1 MPHEPPRTYP
11 IRTVSDFLA
20 VPSDRR
26 ETCIREFVTWCAI
39 MDGMRIITEAASQ
52 KTTVPDCYEW
62 IDDDKH
68 TMTAVIESGD
78 QRVVVAHGVIAE
90 FAGGKADG

>member
-1 MPHEPPRTYP
+1 MTDDPKRYL

-26 ETCIREFVTWCAI
+26 EVCIREFVSWCECIDALAVL
-39 MDGMRIITEAASQ
+39 TEVVGQVGSP
-52 KTTVPDCYEW
+52 PDCYEW

-68 TMTAVIESGD
+68 TMTAMVECGEERI
-78 QRVVVAHGVIAE
+78 VVAHGVIRE
-90 FAGGKADG
+90 FAEGTP

>member
-1 MPHEPPRTYP
+1 MSETPITYP

-26 ETCIREFVTWCAI
+26 ETCIREFVTWCDLI
-39 MDGMRIITEAASQ
+39 DGMAVILKSVGSEGIL
-52 KTTVPDCYEW
+52 PDCYEW

-68 TMTAVIESGD
+68 TMTAIIESGD
-78 QRVVVAHGVIAE
+78 EQVVVAHGVIAE
-90 FAGGKADG
+90 FAEKKP

>member
-1 MPHEPPRTYP
+1 MSEEPKTYA

-26 ETCIREFVTWCAI
+26 ETCIREFASWCMCIDALI
-39 MDGMRIITEAASQ
+39 ALTEAAEQ
-52 KTTVPDCYEW
+52 KATVPDCYEW

-68 TMTAVIESGD
+68 TMTAVIECGD
-78 QRVVVAHGVIAE
+78 ERIVVAHGVIAE
-90 FAGGKADG
+90 FSEDQP